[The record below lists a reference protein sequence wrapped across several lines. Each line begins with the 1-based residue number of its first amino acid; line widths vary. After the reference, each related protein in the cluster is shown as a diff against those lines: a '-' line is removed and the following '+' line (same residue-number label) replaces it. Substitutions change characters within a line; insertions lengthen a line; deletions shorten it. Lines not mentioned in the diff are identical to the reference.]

1 MFIIT
6 LGFYTSQ
13 LSQCC
18 AGRSTKDDKKELQTE
33 LLGNMEMSLAP
44 SLAMTYDPHTL
55 TA

>member
-6 LGFYTSQ
+6 LGFYSSQ
-13 LSQCC
+13 LSQ
-18 AGRSTKDDKKELQTE
+18 GRSTKDDKKELQTK